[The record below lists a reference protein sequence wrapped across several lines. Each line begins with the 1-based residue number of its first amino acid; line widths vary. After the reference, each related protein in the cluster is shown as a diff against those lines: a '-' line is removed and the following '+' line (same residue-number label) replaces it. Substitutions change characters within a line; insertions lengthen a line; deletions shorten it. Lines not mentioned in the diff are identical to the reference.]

1 MRRASVRIAV
11 KLEYVE
17 MSVAAALVYAVTLR
31 VDEQIIG
38 IATGIDRRNIAAVL
52 HREHAEP
59 GGVPECNENSP
70 GLLIERHRKE
80 ALIVDRPA
88 CHLLAGE
95 TVDDLYHARLRE
107 IHEDAADRTRQL
119 KAFGVRGQGKVEN
132 LPVRRRIDL
141 GQTAAPITHENP
153 VRRRIH
159 ANIIRI
165 FSQIDTA

>member
-11 KLEYVE
+11 NLEYVE

-31 VDEQIIG
+31 VDEQIVG

-59 GGVPECNENSP
+59 RGVPECNENSP

-95 TVDDLYHARLRE
+95 TVDDGYHARLRE
-107 IHEDAADRTRQL
+107 IHEDAAGPTRPP
-119 KAFGVRGQGKVEN
+119 KNSRGGGRGRGEK
-132 LPVRRRIDL
+132 
-141 GQTAAPITHENP
+141 
-153 VRRRIH
+153 
-159 ANIIRI
+159 
-165 FSQIDTA
+165 F